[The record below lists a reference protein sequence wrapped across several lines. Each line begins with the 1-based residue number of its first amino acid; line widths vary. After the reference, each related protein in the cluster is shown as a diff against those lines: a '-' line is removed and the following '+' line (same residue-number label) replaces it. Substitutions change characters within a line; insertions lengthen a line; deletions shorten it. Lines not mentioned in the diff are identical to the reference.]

1 MSKNVVIISF
11 YESYPPISGAA
22 TVTYNTAKYMNGK
35 KYLFQLSPHSSET
48 IEIDDSLE
56 ILNFKFLPTSH
67 LTKAYSLISHFP
79 RIVREIKRIDAD
91 YVILEGAA
99 WVGYYLLLYW
109 FLKFR
114 LVRSTIIYHS
124 HNVEYLLRKEKSTV
138 FTSWLTKFAEKTIM
152 KNVDVPTAVS
162 QKDVEGFEKLYNL
175 KPVIL
180 PNGVDV
186 EKFEKI
192 PESKIAEIKEKYHLP
207 TNEKLVLFM
216 GVTDYKP
223 NKEAIE
229 FLMNDVFPLIHEKFT
244 NCKLVIIGGK
254 IDYEKEWLINPGS
267 IPFED
272 VPSFVKCCDICV
284 SPIFSGSGT
293 RLKILEY
300 MAASK
305 PVISTTKGAEGLGAT
320 DKKDILIANSSNTFV
335 EAMHTLLS
343 DGVTAAELAEKGKA
357 LVVQKFDWKKV
368 FQDFNTYLAGVNE
381 NE

>member
-22 TVTYNTAKYMNGK
+22 TVTYNTAKYMHGK
-35 KYLFQLSPHSSET
+35 KYLFQLSPYSSKT
-48 IEIDDSLE
+48 IKIDDSLE

-79 RIVREIKRIDAD
+79 RIAREIKKIDAD
-91 YVILEGAA
+91 YVVLEGAA

-109 FLKFR
+109 FLKFSS
-114 LVRSTIIYHS
+114 VCSIVIYHS
-124 HNVEYLLRKEKSTV
+124 HNVEYLLRKEKSSALTL
-138 FTSWLTKFAEKTIM
+138 WLTKFAEKTIM
-152 KNVDVPTAVS
+152 KNVNVATAVS
-162 QKDVEGFEKLYNL
+162 SKDVEGFENLYGL

-192 PESKIAEIKEKYHLP
+192 SESKIAEIKKKYYLP
-207 TNEKLVLFM
+207 ENEKLILFM

-229 FLMNDVFPLIHEKFT
+229 FLINDVFPLVNKKLS
-244 NCKLVIIGGK
+244 NYKLVIIGGK
-254 IDYEKEWLINPGS
+254 IDYEREWLINPGS

-272 VPSFVKCCDICV
+272 VPSLVKCCDICL

-305 PVISTTKGAEGLGAT
+305 PVISTTKGAEGIGAT
-320 DKKDILIANSSNTFV
+320 DEKNILIADSSDDFV
-335 EAMHTLLS
+335 KAILTLTS
-343 DGVTAAELAEKGKA
+343 EEGMVFQLATKGKE
-357 LVVQKFDWKKV
+357 LVERTFDWKKI
-368 FQDFNTYLAGVNE
+368 FQDFNVYLAKVKDR
-381 NE
+381 